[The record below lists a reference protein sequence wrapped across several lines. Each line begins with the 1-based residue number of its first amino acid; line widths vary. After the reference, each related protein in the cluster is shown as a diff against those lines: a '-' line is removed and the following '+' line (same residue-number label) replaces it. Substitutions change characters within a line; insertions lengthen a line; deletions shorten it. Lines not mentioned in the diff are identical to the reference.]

1 MGLKPSIGMNIQSNN
16 VSKSVVYSHFNH
28 TKIILVWMET
38 GFYLCLSLRKLL
50 NPLEFF
56 LIPLETALVPIMVLF
71 KSSSTLET

>member
-1 MGLKPSIGMNIQSNN
+1 MFPRRFFIAQTSS
-16 VSKSVVYSHFNH
+16 YSHFDH
-28 TKIILVWMET
+28 TKFIFGLMET
-38 GFYLCLSLRKLL
+38 GFYLCSSLRKLL